1 MKKTGKSGLGHLQ
14 KMKKQERQ
22 ILASKIHMET
32 QSHPR
37 TAKRPHRRMA

>member
-14 KMKKQERQ
+14 KVKKQERQ

-37 TAKRPHRRMA
+37 PAKRPHRRMA